1 MADYAGYA
9 KRYGDLMAD
18 YNKVWK
24 GKISLEQYG
33 KMHYSAHGKKEG
45 RKIPG
50 GSTTKSTAAPTNNRE
65 YGVEVKG
72 SRGRSGSKAPI
83 ISANVNAQTFNWD
96 PAGSDTGGVSTPNA
110 VRYSMISGSE
120 SSGKA
125 KMFLGGETVYGT
137 FKDGRFTNDFYN
149 AQIPIGVVVD
159 IRRNE
164 AEQTQQVI
172 KDTRSAVKATQAKIG
187 GSDYTDKGETSS
199 KAVNAGIRTVDDAMA
214 YYEAKLEEAATGYA
228 TQLSEYETNFATELA
243 KRDTEFKTALDE
255 AKEEARLRQWPGTPT
270 WVQTFADYR
279 KWVRMRSKEK
289 GYESTIMTSSTG
301 LTEEEMTTGLK
312 VTSLSG

>member
-1 MADYAGYA
+1 MAKSYAAWKARAQQLGWSPAQYSLA
-9 KRYGDLMAD
+9 AYKGTPHFRQGGDTGETA
-18 YNKVWK
+18 
-24 GKISLEQYG
+24 
-33 KMHYSAHGKKEG
+33 
-45 RKIPG
+45 
-50 GSTTKSTAAPTNNRE
+50 TTTTAQSTAAPTNDRE

-110 VRYSMISGSE
+110 VRYSMISGNE

-125 KMFLGGETVYGT
+125 KMFLGGTTVYGT

-149 AQIPIGVVVD
+149 KNIPIGVVVD
-159 IRRNE
+159 INRNQPRQ
-164 AEQTQQVI
+164 QTQEVVQQAHFASSSS
-172 KDTRSAVKATQAKIG
+172 SAPIG
-187 GSDYTDKGETSS
+187 GSDHTDTGETSS
-199 KAVNAGIRTVDDAMA
+199 VTVNTGIQTVEDAIKHF
-214 YYEAKLEEAATGYA
+214 EEKLAAAQTGYETA
-228 TQLSEYETNFATELA
+228 LSEQEATFATELA

-270 WVQTFADYR
+270 WVQTFTDYR

-289 GYESTIMTSSTG
+289 GYESTIMTSTTG
-301 LTEEEMTTGLK
+301 LTEEQMNQNL
-312 VTSLSG
+312 VINALSG